1 MKNYREMFTNIQK
14 ANSLLLQKVIE
25 LKEYFNSSKT
35 SFNMGEKEINKYY
48 NLNDNEK
55 AQGFKNEFEK
65 KSEALNKKL
74 IFTCENLKE
83 DEIQKFLKDL
93 VNYYAK
99 VEDGYFDILNT
110 SKSNEMNASTLFK
123 CEVMLD
129 YYASNLRNIIL
140 LDVKFN
146 NKIDSFQP
154 QEF

>member
-1 MKNYREMFTNIQK
+1 LHRRNLTTG
-14 ANSLLLQKVIE
+14 NSGQR
-25 LKEYFNSSKT
+25 
-35 SFNMGEKEINKYY
+35 
-48 NLNDNEK
+48 
-55 AQGFKNEFEK
+55 KNEFEK